1 MTHVHFDLTEVERTM
16 RELRSNALAT
26 LLKGPDTDRA
36 KDGYRVQ
43 DRFFEAQLSVQLQ
56 MVTLLNE
63 SRDPAFIGRVIGGVI
78 GMIMI
83 NTLAASPDPQRCWS
97 EIERVIVQHLHA
109 LENDLPSGGVNV
121 SRAVISGTAGGRA

>member
-1 MTHVHFDLTEVERTM
+1 MTHVHYDLTEVEQTM

-83 NTLAASPDPQRCWS
+83 NTLAASRGPGVCWQAMES
-97 EIERVIVQHLHA
+97 CIRQHLDA
-109 LENDLPSGGVNV
+109 LENDLPSDGVNV
-121 SRAVISGTAGGRA
+121 AKATISGTRGGRA